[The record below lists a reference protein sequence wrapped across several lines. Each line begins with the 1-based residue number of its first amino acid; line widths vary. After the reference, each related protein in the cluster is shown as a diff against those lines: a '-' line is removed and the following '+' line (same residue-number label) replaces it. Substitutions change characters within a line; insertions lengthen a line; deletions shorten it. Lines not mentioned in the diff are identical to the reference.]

1 MSTVNSITKK
11 KVGLFAIQDTGA
23 PGGRSDYKTLVIVH
37 GTASPGDI
45 FYRLLP
51 FAPHYNTRIILVNRR
66 DYPGSTPLTDSE
78 RQLLASAL
86 SDTAEAAENIRSY
99 MKDRARE
106 LYDFLCEFAISEDI
120 PKISGQRGI
129 TLVGWS
135 LGATFVTALLAHL
148 ETFEGDQ
155 LTLRA
160 YLNKFILLDPSYGVL
175 GFPHH
180 ESVRMPI
187 EDPTFTG
194 ASEEVVAWITG
205 YYDHSLPPSYPS
217 TPLTDPKL
225 ELSHTPLASP
235 PPTITAIPPEELQ
248 TVFYAPPAM
257 PDGSDMMLYT
267 AGQQLGLFED
277 MRRKAIYVT
286 SSEDVTVEGK
296 KWRESVDVRVIW
308 CDRTVWGM
316 PWGIPKLYREIEDA
330 KARKELRV
338 GKVSLVRMRGSN
350 HYVHWDEPERT
361 LRALLA
367 EDGAQEA

>member
-1 MSTVNSITKK
+1 
-11 KVGLFAIQDTGA
+11 
-23 PGGRSDYKTLVIVH
+23 
-37 GTASPGDI
+37 
-45 FYRLLP
+45 
-51 FAPHYNTRIILVNRR
+51 
-66 DYPGSTPLTDSE
+66 
-78 RQLLASAL
+78 
-86 SDTAEAAENIRSY
+86 
-99 MKDRARE
+99 
-106 LYDFLCEFAISEDI
+106 
-120 PKISGQRGI
+120 
-129 TLVGWS
+129 
-135 LGATFVTALLAHL
+135 
-148 ETFEGDQ
+148 
-155 LTLRA
+155 
-160 YLNKFILLDPSYGVL
+160 
-175 GFPHH
+175 
-180 ESVRMPI
+180 MPI

-225 ELSHTPLASP
+225 ELSNTRLAIP

-286 SSEDVTVEGK
+286 SPEDVTVEGK
-296 KWRESVDVRVIW
+296 KWRASVDVRVIW
-308 CDRTVWGM
+308 CDHTVWGM

-350 HYVHWDEPERT
+350 HYVRASAYPDKTPFIYDTKWHIILTGSLGRT
-361 LRALLA
+361 
-367 EDGAQEA
+367 